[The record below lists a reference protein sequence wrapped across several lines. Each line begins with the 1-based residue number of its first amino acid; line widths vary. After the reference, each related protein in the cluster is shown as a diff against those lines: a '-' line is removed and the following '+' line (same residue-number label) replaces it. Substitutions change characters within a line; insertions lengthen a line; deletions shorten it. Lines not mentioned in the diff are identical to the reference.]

1 MAGKSPT
8 LTVIVLNINESN
20 ILTKASDW
28 ENIFKDINLLLSIRD
43 TQIQRH
49 INLKQ
54 KDEKEIPCK
63 QQSKYTN
70 MKLIDL

>member
-63 QQSKYTN
+63 Q
-70 MKLIDL
+70 